1 MASALASVDIS
12 DSAHLKILLT
22 ETESPL
28 VSIKEFQKSNAIALE
43 SLAPALPLLDL
54 HDVSRFEFHDSVF
67 EQLKLMLERR
77 IEDISKLPKE
87 ESYQETVNYTLFS
100 LVVIKAEYKF
110 YSMNSISNRL
120 LHY

>member
-54 HDVSRFEFHDSVF
+54 HGVSRFDFHDSVF

-77 IEDISKLPKE
+77 IEDIAKLPKE
-87 ESYQETVNYTLFS
+87 ESYQEWPS
-100 LVVIKAEYKF
+100 LAETNFNLYHRQ
-110 YSMNSISNRL
+110 NI
-120 LHY
+120 